1 MWKQNCIRPI
11 PSTTLPSL
19 TQTCEGCCLELVGR
33 LLPAQSPPTSMIF
46 PDPTCMPNKHFAPG
60 GARLSWGTMYRIHLS
75 NAQVPETAKT
85 FKFSEARPSSNHQT
99 PSRLSGFQD
108 CVQVPIILNW
118 PDFQVFQIAIRFQS
132 PDTGQPSRS
141 TGLRSSHN
149 HRKLAISSTFQ
160 DCVQVPITIHWPDF
174 QVFRI
179 VLKFQ
184 SPYTGQDFQVFR
196 IGS

>member
-1 MWKQNCIRPI
+1 MRKQNCIRPI

-108 CVQVPIILNW
+108 CVQVPITESR
-118 PDFQVFQIAIRFQS
+118 PDLQVFRIAFKFQTPHIGQTFRFS
-132 PDTGQPSRS
+132 
-141 TGLRSSHN
+141 GLRSSSN
-149 HRKLAISSTFQ
+149 HPRLA
-160 DCVQVPITIHWPDF
+160 
-174 QVFRI
+174 R
-179 VLKFQ
+179 L
-184 SPYTGQDFQVFR
+184 
-196 IGS
+196 